1 MTRDS
6 QQIIEK
12 NHMFCL
18 PKPDTPV
25 WKPDTP
31 VWKTGQSGFLGTEAM
46 KSSDRVPDEFD
57 IN

>member
-18 PKPDTPV
+18 PKSD
-25 WKPDTP
+25 
-31 VWKTGQSGFLGTEAM
+31 LAM
-46 KSSDRVPDEFD
+46 EEL
-57 IN
+57 